1 MNSHDE
7 GIGRRRSSLTGE
19 LTGNSHRLEARVYYA
34 DTDFSGVVY
43 HARYLEF
50 MERGRIEY
58 LRLVGEQHAGE
69 GRSDVDSQLAW
80 IVRRLQV
87 HFRQPARIDDLI
99 IIETNPTNISGA
111 RVEMAQTI
119 RRGGKVLIEAQVECA
134 LVNSDG
140 QPQRLP
146 KNWKDS
152 ILLRR
157 NERS

>member
-1 MNSHDE
+1 MDNHEES
-7 GIGRRRSSLTGE
+7 IGRRRTPLTGE
-19 LTGNSHRLEARVYYA
+19 LTGNNHRLEARVYYA

-50 MERGRIEY
+50 LERGRVEY
-58 LRLVGEQHAGE
+58 LRLVSEHLAGDDH
-69 GRSDVDSQLAW
+69 SQVDSRLAW

-87 HFRQPARIDDLI
+87 DFRRPARIDELI
-99 IIETNPTNISGA
+99 IIETRTRNISGA

-119 RRGGKVLIEAQVECA
+119 RRGGDVLIEAQVECA

-146 KNWKDS
+146 KNWKD

-157 NERS
+157 DEQS